1 MIHIVLLLYVI
12 VRLFTKKDVLAPSF
26 GFSKSCRG
34 FSPFY
39 TLVQIE
45 KQIGIHKVGNMPNS

>member
-1 MIHIVLLLYVI
+1 MVLLLYVI
-12 VRLFTKKDVLAPSF
+12 VKLFTKKDVLAPSF

-34 FSPFY
+34 FLPFY

-45 KQIGIHKVGNMPNS
+45 KKMKMQKVGNMRNS